1 MKLAALQRSI
11 SKISS
16 DRTAI
21 IIAHRLSTIRNAERI
36 IVLDNGK
43 IIEDGN
49 HEQLVDKR
57 GTSANVGRS
66 NRFNSMIENGPLY
79 VKPVRKRLK
88 IMSLDRFSRTTSLLL
103 VATLALAM
111 AHTVSA
117 ELITTNPATA
127 DWLNDGE
134 NDGLQLVTFFLFFV
148 GYISMGAA
156 FVFFMAERN
165 NVAPQYRTTMTI
177 SALIVGIAA
186 FHYYYMRGVYVDHQV
201 VSIEYRYMDWIITV
215 PLMALKF
222 PSLVGKDAITDD
234 KVAGLGFTGICF
246 TGALIMIGFGYL
258 GEAGLMDA
266 YLALLLGGMGWAM
279 IIVATG
285 TPWSSGKGVD
295 NSKIAPELMWSANAL
310 RWFIVVGWI
319 IYPLGY
325 LFSPEVE
332 IVDIGD
338 KGELYM
344 GIAYNIA
351 DMINKIGFG
360 IVAWMG
366 AKKASEALEA

>member
-1 MKLAALQRSI
+1 MKTETF
-11 SKISS
+11 SK
-16 DRTAI
+16 
-21 IIAHRLSTIRNAERI
+21 
-36 IVLDNGK
+36 
-43 IIEDGN
+43 
-49 HEQLVDKR
+49 
-57 GTSANVGRS
+57 
-66 NRFNSMIENGPLY
+66 
-79 VKPVRKRLK
+79 
-88 IMSLDRFSRTTSLLL
+88 TTSLLL
-103 VATLALAM
+103 IATLTLALAG
-111 AHTVSA
+111 TVSA
-117 ELITTNPATA
+117 EIVNPAEKY
-127 DWLNDGE
+127 DGE
-134 NDGLQLVTFFLFFV
+134 PLKLLTFFLFFV

-156 FVFFMAERN
+156 FVFFMSERN
-165 NVAPQYRTTMTI
+165 SVAPQYRTTMTI

-186 FHYYYMRGVYVDHQV
+186 FHYYYMRGVYADYGE

-234 KVAGLGFTGICF
+234 KFLGLGFTGICF

-258 GEAGLMDA
+258 GESGALGEVMGASAGGWAGLII
-266 YLALLLGGMGWAM
+266 GGVGWAM

-295 NSKIAPELMWSANAL
+295 NSKIAPELIWSANAL

-332 IVDIGD
+332 LIKMDNGAEIMAV
-338 KGELYM
+338 
-344 GIAYNIA
+344 AYNIA
-351 DMINKIGFG
+351 DIINKIGFG

-366 AKKASEALEA
+366 AKKATEALAAAE

>member
-1 MKLAALQRSI
+1 VK
-11 SKISS
+11 
-16 DRTAI
+16 
-21 IIAHRLSTIRNAERI
+21 
-36 IVLDNGK
+36 
-43 IIEDGN
+43 
-49 HEQLVDKR
+49 
-57 GTSANVGRS
+57 
-66 NRFNSMIENGPLY
+66 ENGPLY
-79 VKPVRKRLK
+79 VKPVRKHLK
-88 IMSLDRFSRTTSLLL
+88 IMLLDCFSRTTSLLL

-111 AHTVSA
+111 AYTVSA
-117 ELITTNPATA
+117 ETTTNPATA

-134 NDGLQLVTFFLFFV
+134 NDGLELVTFFLFFV

-156 FVFFMAERN
+156 FVFFMSERG

-234 KVAGLGFTGICF
+234 KFAGLGFTGICF
-246 TGALIMIGFGYL
+246 TGAIIMIGFGYL

-325 LFSPEVE
+325 LFSPEVA
-332 IVDIGD
+332 IIDIGE

-360 IVAWMG
+360 VVAWMG